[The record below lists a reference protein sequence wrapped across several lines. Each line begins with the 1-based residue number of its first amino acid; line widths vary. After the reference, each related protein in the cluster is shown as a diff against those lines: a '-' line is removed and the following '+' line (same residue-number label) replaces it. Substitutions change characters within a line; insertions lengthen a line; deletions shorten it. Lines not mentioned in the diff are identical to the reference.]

1 MGIRVSSWELARE
14 VSRQGELGVVSG
26 TGMDTVFIRTLQL
39 GDASGYLRRALA
51 TFPDQDMVA
60 RITDK
65 YFVEG
70 GKAVDKPFR
79 SLPMWTVAPS
89 QHLQEVTV
97 LANYCEVWLAKH
109 NDDGSPIEKGIVG
122 INRLT
127 KVQLPTLYSLYGAIL
142 ADVDYVIMGAGIPLQ
157 IPAALDN
164 LSEGKDAL
172 FPVDVESSEEKFVTK
187 LSPVEF
193 WSNAGKPDLV
203 TMQLKRPAFIPI
215 VSSVVLAQ
223 SMLKKTSGKGP
234 TKGIDGFVVELPTAG
249 GHNAPPRGFK
259 YDPAA
264 KSHALALNSNGEPI
278 YGEKDEV
285 ALEKFKKAA
294 KGLPFWLAGSFAHSE
309 KVKEVV
315 ELGGAGV
322 QVGTMFALA
331 KESGLD
337 PTIRDSVLKSLAEHD
352 MDVFT
357 DPAASP
363 TGYPFKV
370 LEIERTLSNPEV
382 YQNRHRHCSLGYLRQ
397 AYIDKQTGKLGYKC
411 PAEPLKD
418 YVKKGGEADAT
429 LGRKCLCNALMA
441 NVGLPQTRTI
451 KETDAHKNDLYT
463 EEPLITIGDEVNE
476 CKRFLRQDDN
486 GKWGYE
492 AKDVVQYLKSD
503 LKPPTKQTV

>member
-1 MGIRVSSWELARE
+1 M
-14 VSRQGELGVVSG
+14 
-26 TGMDTVFIRTLQL
+26 
-39 GDASGYLRRALA
+39 
-51 TFPDQDMVA
+51 
-60 RITDK
+60 
-65 YFVEG
+65 
-70 GKAVDKPFR
+70 
-79 SLPMWTVAPS
+79 
-89 QHLQEVTV
+89 
-97 LANYCEVWLAKH
+97 
-109 NDDGSPIEKGIVG
+109 
-122 INRLT
+122 
-127 KVQLPTLYSLYGAIL
+127 QLPTLYSLYGAIL

-187 LSPVEF
+187 LSPVEI

-223 SMLKKTSGKGP
+223 SMLKKASGKGP

-259 YDPAA
+259 YDPVA

-285 ALEKFKKAA
+285 DLEKFKKAA

-337 PTIRDSVLKSLAEHD
+337 PTIRDSILKSIAERD

-382 YQNRHRHCSLGYLRQ
+382 YQNRHRQCSLGYLRQ